1 MTDPAPP
8 PASQPPGAAALP
20 ARVTATPD
28 GRPSRTRWRR
38 ARWWLLEAVL
48 LLAVFF
54 GVQAWFTRDVVRGEL
69 PPIPGAVLG
78 TPHPTV
84 QAWRDD
90 ARNDAFMLYVWA
102 TWCGVCRAME
112 DNVDALARDARVL
125 SVAMQSGAS
134 ADVQRHLHARGHA
147 WATVNDPDGAVARTL
162 GASAVPTLLFV
173 DRHGRIRGVTRGY
186 TTTLG
191 LRARLAWASIW

>member
-8 PASQPPGAAALP
+8 PASQPSEAATSTAH
-20 ARVTATPD
+20 VTATPD

-84 QAWRDD
+84 QAWRGD

-147 WATVNDPDGAVARTL
+147 WATVNDPDGTVARTL

-191 LRARLAWASIW
+191 LRARLAWASLW

>member
-8 PASQPPGAAALP
+8 PASQPSEAAATP

-38 ARWWLLEAVL
+38 VRWWLLEAVL

-84 QAWRDD
+84 QAWRGD

-147 WATVNDPDGAVARTL
+147 WATVNDPDGAVTHTL

-191 LRARLAWASIW
+191 LRARLAWASLW